1 MIEPPKAVFLSY
13 ASQDSDA
20 ARRICEALRAGG
32 IEVWFDQS
40 ELRGGDV
47 WDRKIRRQIRECAL
61 FVPIVSANTQSRLE
75 GYFRR
80 EWRLAVD
87 RMYDMAAEKAFL
99 VPVVI
104 DDTND
109 RIASVPEEF
118 RAVQWTRLPAGD
130 TPPAFAERVARLL
143 SGDQA
148 AQATPIQATP
158 MRAARMPGM
167 PESAPDQAA
176 ANRTSGDGPAVAKQR
191 AKALWLI
198 VPLVLLAIGYL
209 VLRFST
215 TTSNPPP
222 AAQAALSASGPPAAD
237 QIPEKS
243 IAVLPFLN
251 MSSDKEQEFFS
262 DGLSEELIDLLSQVP
277 DLRVPARTSS
287 FYFRGK
293 ADDIAA
299 IAHKLRVAHLLEGSV
314 RKAGGRLRIT
324 AQLIRADSGY
334 HLWSETYDRD
344 AKDVFKV
351 QDEIAA
357 AVVSAL
363 KVRLLSAPDSSARQ
377 TQNPAAYSQYLLGRQ
392 ILEQGDWNIAQ
403 RAVDAFRKALE
414 LDPAYAPAWAGLA
427 LALELGAQEEST
439 SISDFDKNRHAAME
453 AAEKAIALAPDL
465 AEGYVSRG
473 FLRAWDTRN
482 FAGAAADYQRA
493 LALEPDNP
501 KVLTGFAGSVLVPTG
516 RLDEAIAAL
525 QKALQS
531 DPLNSG
537 YWRSLALAQWARGE
551 CPAAIENAD
560 RSLNLSPGQSNTA
573 AFVGYCLLLEHKPE
587 EALKVSR
594 RATATPFRLQVA
606 AMAEYDLRHQAES
619 ERLLKELIEHFKTQ
633 AAYQIAQV
641 YAMRGD
647 ITQAFEWL
655 DTAYSQQD
663 GGLTMVKIDPLMAK
677 LHGDPRFAALLRKM
691 NLPE

>member
-1 MIEPPKAVFLSY
+1 MTEPPKAVFLSY

-20 ARRICEALRAGG
+20 ARRICEALRAGR

-47 WDRKIRRQIRECAL
+47 WDQKIRRQIRDCAL
-61 FVPIVSANTQSRLE
+61 FVPIISANTQSRLE

-87 RMYDMAAEKAFL
+87 RTHDMAAEKAFL

-109 RIASVPEEF
+109 RVASVPEEF
-118 RAVQWTRLPAGD
+118 RVVQWTRLPGGD
-130 TPPAFAERVARLL
+130 TPPAFAERMARLL
-143 SGDQA
+143 SVDLA
-148 AQATPIQATP
+148 A
-158 MRAARMPGM
+158 
-167 PESAPDQAA
+167 
-176 ANRTSGDGPAVAKQR
+176 SGNGPAVAQTR
-191 AKALWLI
+191 ARALWLI
-198 VPLVLLAIGYL
+198 VPVALLAIGY
-209 VLRFST
+209 FIFAKFGKPTPSA
-215 TTSNPPP
+215 PPP
-222 AAQAALSASGPPAAD
+222 AAQAAVSASSPPGAGA
-237 QIPEKS
+237 IPEKS

-251 MSSDKEQEFFS
+251 MSSDKEQDYFS
-262 DGLSEELIDLLSQVP
+262 DGLSEELIDLLTQVP

-299 IAHKLRVAHLLEGSV
+299 IARKLRVAHLLEGSV

-324 AQLIRADSGY
+324 AELIRADSGY

-357 AVVSAL
+357 AVVGAL
-363 KVRLLSAPDSSARQ
+363 KVKLLSAPDSSARQ
-377 TQNPAAYSQYLLGRQ
+377 TQNPEAYSQYLLGRQ

-403 RAVDAFRKALE
+403 RAVAAFRKAVA

-427 LALELGAQEEST
+427 LAVDLGAQQESVST
-439 SISDFDKNRHAAME
+439 SDFEKGRRAAME

-465 AEGYVSRG
+465 ADGYVSRG
-473 FLRAWDTRN
+473 FMRAWENRD

-493 LALEPDNP
+493 LALEPDSP
-501 KVLTGFAGSVLVPTG
+501 RVLRGFAGSVLMPTG
-516 RLDEAIAAL
+516 RLDEALAAI
-525 QKALQS
+525 QKSLHS

-537 YWRSLALAQWARGE
+537 YWRTLALTQWARHE
-551 CPAAIENAD
+551 CPAAIENLN
-560 RSLNLSPGQSNTA
+560 RSLSLVSEQSNTA
-573 AFVGYCLLLEHKPE
+573 AFLGYCLLTENKPE
-587 EALKVSR
+587 EALKVSQ
-594 RATATPFRLQVA
+594 RATATPFRLQTA
-606 AMAEYDLRHQAES
+606 AMAEHDLGHQAEA
-619 ERLLKELIEHFKTQ
+619 ERLLKELIEHFKAQ
-633 AAYQIAQV
+633 AAYQIAEV
-641 YAMRGD
+641 YARWGD
-647 ITQAFEWL
+647 RSHAFEWL
-655 DTAYSQQD
+655 DAAYAQND
-663 GGLTMVKIDPLMAK
+663 GGLTMLKIDPMLDT

-691 NLPE
+691 HLPE